1 MFALLAMSTTTR
13 RKARACDESH
23 MTHSCCYF
31 RHMWPFRHTRLTI
44 WQNDSFLTFW
54 QNWGSGLDR
63 MANGE
68 NPQADRPGERGR
80 RILVSRSTKRPR
92 AKAPDGTHQAVALIR
107 RLSNAEFR
115 ERAALTE
122 EQLETL
128 DDIASGRPPRNAV
141 AIIHAIELKCGYA
154 YGKPAQAVEING
166 KLSLEQL
173 LLEATGAVEVLPPGP
188 CPSDELVEE
197 SIPIPD
203 RVVEARPPIVR
214 KNRSSSSMVERSE
227 PSEGSDSGSTEI
239 VAPVA
244 SLEVS
249 T

>member
-1 MFALLAMSTTTR
+1 
-13 RKARACDESH
+13 
-23 MTHSCCYF
+23 
-31 RHMWPFRHTRLTI
+31 
-44 WQNDSFLTFW
+44 
-54 QNWGSGLDR
+54 

-92 AKAPDGTHQAVALIR
+92 AKAPDGTNQAVALIK
-107 RLSNAEFR
+107 RLSNTEFR

-154 YGKPAQAVEING
+154 YGRPAQAVEITG
-166 KLSLEQL
+166 KLNLEQL
-173 LLEATGAVEVLPPGP
+173 LLEATGTVEVLPPGP
-188 CPSDELVEE
+188 CPGEE
-197 SIPIPD
+197 AAEEKPIPTLD

-214 KNRSSSSMVERSE
+214 KNRSASTIAMRSE
-227 PSEGSDSGSTEI
+227 PLEGSDSGSAEI
-239 VAPVA
+239 VVPGA
-244 SLEVS
+244 SLEVQR
-249 T
+249 